1 MFFDNPFKTRMPRDD
16 EYLAG
21 RHLPI
26 FAGGDHAVLG
36 TDMSPPFAET
46 MQQIIF
52 GLGCFWGAERLFWT
66 LPGVHVT
73 AVGYAGGRTPHP
85 TYEEVCS
92 GQTGHTEVVLVV
104 FDPQRQSLGNLLQTF
119 WQAHD
124 PTQGFRQGND
134 RGTQYRSAIFATD
147 DAQLNQV
154 TESANAFQKALT
166 AAGFGKI
173 TTEIALAG
181 DFYYAET
188 YHQQYLHK
196 VPNGYCG
203 LRGTGVACPSPAG
216 PSPAGDD

>member
-154 TESANAFQKALT
+154 TESANGFQKVLT

-216 PSPAGDD
+216 DD